1 MTVEQFIANL
11 DELVNAV
18 RRRLG
23 NREGLDLR
31 ATIGFCAR
39 RKAEVSRQG
48 LSV

>member
-23 NREGLDLR
+23 KEKVVDLR

-39 RKAEVSRQG
+39 RKAEVSRQR